1 MCTGLQSRGN
11 ERREFAGE
19 AVTSKLFGAPAT
31 ITGGDANSSIRA
43 GECVGGEEAGRRE
56 CWEQRQTS
64 SIPEPCA
71 HISASLSSRVSSAD
85 AAAWRKGSLLF
96 ILSLPSALS
105 QAFLNKAF
113 VRVRLLATVTIPPCS
128 GLELETVLLHGAI
141 KEINLRCC
149 LVKGILFCK
158 YLYKNQIRSPNTIAT
173 CYNWSHWNLNKD
185 QFQKVLIFPN
195 DAWGAQVK
203 VW

>member
-43 GECVGGEEAGRRE
+43 RECVGGEEAGRRE

-64 SIPEPCA
+64 SIPELCA

-105 QAFLNKAF
+105 QAFLNKVF

-141 KEINLRCC
+141 KEINLQCC
-149 LVKGILFCK
+149 LEKGIHFWK

-173 CYNWSHWNLNKD
+173 CYN
-185 QFQKVLIFPN
+185 
-195 DAWGAQVK
+195 
-203 VW
+203 